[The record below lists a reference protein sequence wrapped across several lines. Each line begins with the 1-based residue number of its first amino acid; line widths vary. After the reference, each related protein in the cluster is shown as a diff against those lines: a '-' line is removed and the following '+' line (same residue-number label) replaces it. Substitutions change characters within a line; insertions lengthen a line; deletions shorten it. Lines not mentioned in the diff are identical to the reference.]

1 MLLELIQWQE
11 QRISDLE
18 DKIQDL
24 KHETKKPRLESSKM
38 DKKTNDKDSANK
50 KRKKKQNLKVHDEK
64 IIQPDDIPEG
74 ACFKG
79 YRDMREL
86 ITPENWRRRR
96 DSRYVAVHTL
106 SKRAPSAT
114 RTLLHI
120 FTFDIKDA
128 KEGGSLSCFNICD
141 KLKQ

>member
-1 MLLELIQWQE
+1 LNRAKWI
-11 QRISDLE
+11 
-18 DKIQDL
+18 
-24 KHETKKPRLESSKM
+24 
-38 DKKTNDKDSANK
+38 KKTNDKDSANK

-96 DSRYVAVHTL
+96 DYCVVSASLRL
-106 SKRAPSAT
+106 EPSF
-114 RTLLHI
+114 RVLIPLQFCKHM
-120 FTFDIKDA
+120 
-128 KEGGSLSCFNICD
+128 EGF
-141 KLKQ
+141 K